1 MVSRMHSEE
10 KLLRLIKGAYA
21 AAGDTSLWSVF
32 LEDFADS
39 VKGTFTSLILYDPT
53 ALEGN
58 LSAAARVD
66 PSDQEKYNE
75 YFGGIDQFGI
85 YGAHLLTPGRVIQG
99 QQLCPDAILD
109 KSEFCADYLD
119 PLNIFNEMCGVILK
133 TDQLVSIMVTLR
145 SRGAGPFDANEQK
158 LFRTLI
164 PHLQQAV
171 ELHRKISQAQMVS
184 QSACEALS
192 QLSLGFFLLD
202 DSGKILMMNSSAR
215 LLIAQNDGLRVTRN
229 GLVAVRPEE
238 DRVLR
243 KLIIGASNALTPS
256 IKTLPPG
263 GRMALSRPSLKRP
276 YSVSVSPVPFQA
288 SPFLAS
294 RAAVGV
300 FVADPEV
307 IPEPDT
313 DMLCRLY
320 ELTMAEARVA
330 AMLIQGKSLA
340 NTCEE
345 LSILPNTAR
354 THLKHIFQK
363 LGVRRQG
370 ELVSI
375 LLRSMP
381 SLRSPATS
389 L

>member
-1 MVSRMHSEE
+1 MHSEE
-10 KLLRLIKGAYA
+10 KLLRLIKRAYA
-21 AAGDTSLWSVF
+21 AAGDISLWSGF

-39 VKGTFTSLILYDPT
+39 VNGTFTSLILYDPT

-58 LSAAARVD
+58 LSASARVD
-66 PSDQEKYNE
+66 PSDQKKYNDH
-75 YFGGIDQFGI
+75 FGAIDQFGI
-85 YGAHLLTPGRVIQG
+85 HGAHLLEPGRVIPG

-158 LFRTLI
+158 LFRTLM

-171 ELHRKISQAQMVS
+171 ELHRKISQTQMIS

-192 QLSLGFFLLD
+192 QLSLAFILLD

-229 GLVAVRPEE
+229 GLVAERPEE

-263 GRMALSRPSLKRP
+263 GKMSLSRPSLKRP
-276 YSVSVSPVPFQA
+276 YSISVSPVPFQT

-294 RAAVGV
+294 RAAIGI

-313 DMLCRLY
+313 DMLCRIY
-320 ELTMAEARVA
+320 GLTMAEARVA

-340 NTCEE
+340 NACEE

-363 LGVRRQG
+363 LGVCRQG

-381 SLRSPATS
+381 SLRPPARS